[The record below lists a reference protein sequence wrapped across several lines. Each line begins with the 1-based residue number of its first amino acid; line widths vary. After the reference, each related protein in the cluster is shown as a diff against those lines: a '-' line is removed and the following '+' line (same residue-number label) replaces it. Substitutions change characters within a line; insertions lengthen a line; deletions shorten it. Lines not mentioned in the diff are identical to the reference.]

1 MGLVPAPLGPI
12 PSGSPGP
19 LRYPIGR
26 PPGRGIPETIV
37 LAINGAI
44 KAAIQGAIQG
54 ATKGAIAVP
63 PLVPVRP
70 GLKAIPTIAPE
81 GSIGSPPEGPTV
93 APAGLVP
100 GSLAGE
106 PIAPRILK
114 VAAAATPVPVIPLVI
129 GEQFILEGAQG
140 VLQALEGAAR
150 LGAPLTTEA
159 AIETVEGLLQF
170 AHRHLELGQVA
181 GG

>member
-1 MGLVPAPLGPI
+1 MGPI

-37 LAINGAI
+37 LAINWAIKVAI

-54 ATKGAIAVP
+54 ATKGAFAVP
-63 PLVPVRP
+63 PLGPVRP
-70 GLKAIPTIAPE
+70 GLKAIPTIAPG

-129 GEQFILEGAQG
+129 GEQLILEGAQG

-159 AIETVEGLLQF
+159 AIESVEGLLQF